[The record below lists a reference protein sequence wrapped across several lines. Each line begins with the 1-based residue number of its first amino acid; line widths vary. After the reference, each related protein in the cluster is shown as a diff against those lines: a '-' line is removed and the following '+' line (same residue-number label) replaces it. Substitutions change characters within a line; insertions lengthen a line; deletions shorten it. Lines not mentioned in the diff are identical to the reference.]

1 MRFHTCRVVQLNHG
15 SQTEWAAVMGPYL
28 LRCVAGVELLACA
41 DCELDRRVQESRCDE
56 KETELGRGHMKAKIV
71 QSTPLKKKGPAKEE
85 PQQ

>member
-1 MRFHTCRVVQLNHG
+1 M
-15 SQTEWAAVMGPYL
+15 MGPYL

-71 QSTPLKKKGPAKEE
+71 QSTPLKKKRPCKGGTTAVMLCSFHFSLCF
-85 PQQ
+85 